1 MKNALPLVLKELR
14 QTSGKTQ
21 KQIAEELN
29 ITDRT
34 YGHYETGKREPSID
48 KLIDIADYYKISL
61 DILTGRY
68 TKSNK
73 Q

>member
-1 MKNALPLVLKELR
+1 MRNALPLVLKELR

-68 TKSNK
+68 TKVNK
-73 Q
+73 